1 MKKKISFYIDFDE
14 RSRKC
19 KIPNR
24 EVEYLETMNRITSL
38 IGPMNSALKV
48 KDLVSNECFVY
59 KKAFSDYAM
68 KTLTYD
74 MYQQDVLDVLLTMR
88 CENKYYNNA
97 IDDIRKLF
105 IGGRN

>member
-1 MKKKISFYIDFDE
+1 MKKEISFTLILMSDQE
-14 RSRKC
+14 NV

-59 KKAFSDYAM
+59 KKSFFQIM
-68 KTLTYD
+68 L
-74 MYQQDVLDVLLTMR
+74 
-88 CENKYYNNA
+88 
-97 IDDIRKLF
+97 
-105 IGGRN
+105 